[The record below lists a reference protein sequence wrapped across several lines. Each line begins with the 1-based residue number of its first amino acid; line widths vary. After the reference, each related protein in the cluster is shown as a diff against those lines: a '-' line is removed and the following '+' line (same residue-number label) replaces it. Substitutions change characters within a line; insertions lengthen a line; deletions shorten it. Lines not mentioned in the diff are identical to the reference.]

1 MSKCQKLF
9 WKGLSWVSRVVLC
22 PDNDDIGRGGH
33 LFSQGGGKDSSP
45 SPKGR
50 SPRKNFAFPPPRF
63 LGGKGF
69 QTLFWEKLIPQEPN
83 S

>member
-45 SPKGR
+45 SPKGQRPAGLLMTTSGAGVRGR
-50 SPRKNFAFPPPRF
+50 SPQKNFA
-63 LGGKGF
+63 
-69 QTLFWEKLIPQEPN
+69 
-83 S
+83 

>member
-33 LFSQGGGKDSSP
+33 LFSQGGG
-45 SPKGR
+45 R
-50 SPRKNFAFPPPRF
+50 ILALAPRAPGKILPPPPRF
-63 LGGKGF
+63 LGEERVFRPFLGITT
-69 QTLFWEKLIPQEPN
+69 Q
-83 S
+83 